1 MPSIATTA
9 WTPPWRELL
18 NRRRSPRQRITQSGL
33 LTMQLNV
40 SETYLMKK
48 SLLAL
53 AVLGAFTAPAF
64 AQSSV
69 TLYGVID
76 IGIDYVNNA
85 GGHSAWKMQDGILQG
100 SRWGLKGSEDLGGG
114 TKAIFQL
121 ENGFHP
127 TTGGLGQGGREFGRQ
142 AYVGL
147 ANDSFGT
154 LTLGRQYDPVVD
166 NAQST
171 TFNGQ
176 WGAFFSH
183 PADIDN
189 TDNGFRVNNA
199 VKYVS
204 PRFAGVQGELF
215 YAFGGVAG
223 SFGAQ
228 STVGAGLNYSAG
240 PLYVGAGYFL
250 AKNPLGVNAANAG
263 SATVGND
270 SNFGTTSG
278 IWTLVGI
285 PKNMQTISGGA
296 TFTFG
301 PAMFGGNVSDVR
313 FQNANGIVGNTVRF
327 DSFELWG
334 NYSLTPAATV
344 GAGYTY
350 TTGKVDTTGQKPKYG
365 QVNLMADYHLSKR
378 TDVYAQGV
386 WQHAM
391 SGGVTADIYAG
402 ILGGASTNSNQVLGR
417 VGIRHKF

>member
-1 MPSIATTA
+1 
-9 WTPPWRELL
+9 
-18 NRRRSPRQRITQSGL
+18 
-33 LTMQLNV
+33 
-40 SETYLMKK
+40 MKK

-53 AVLGAFTAPAF
+53 AVMGAFTAPAF

-76 IGIDYVNNA
+76 AGLTYVNNA
-85 GGHSAWKMQDGILQG
+85 GGRHNFAMQSGIVQG

-121 ENGFHP
+121 ENGYNVFS
-127 TTGGLGQGGREFGRQ
+127 GGLGQGQREFGRQ

-147 ANDSFGT
+147 SNDRFGT

-166 NAQST
+166 NAQAT

-215 YAFGGVAG
+215 YSFGGVAG
-223 SFGAQ
+223 SFGSN

-240 PLYVGAGYFL
+240 PLYVGAGYFY
-250 AKNPLGVNAANAG
+250 AKNPAGQFNDGNFTANQQAG
-263 SATVGND
+263 ISK
-270 SNFGTTSG
+270 TSG
-278 IWTLVGI
+278 IWGLVGV
-285 PKNMQTISGGA
+285 PTTMQSISGGA
-296 TFTFG
+296 SLVFG
-301 PAMFGGNVSDVR
+301 PAQFGGNISDVR
-313 FQNANGIVGNTVRF
+313 FHNANGLPGNTARF

-334 NYSLTPAATV
+334 NYSLTPATTL
-344 GAGYTY
+344 GAGYTF
-350 TTGKVDTTGQKPKYG
+350 TTGQVDSTGAGLGGIKPKYG
-365 QVNLMADYHLSKR
+365 QLNAIADYRLSKR
-378 TDVYAQGV
+378 TDVYVMGV

-391 SGGVTADIYAG
+391 SGGVTADIYSG
-402 ILGGASTNSNQVLGR
+402 ILGAASSTSNQVLGR

>member
-1 MPSIATTA
+1 
-9 WTPPWRELL
+9 
-18 NRRRSPRQRITQSGL
+18 
-33 LTMQLNV
+33 
-40 SETYLMKK
+40 MKK

-53 AVLGAFTAPAF
+53 AVTSAFAAPAF
-64 AQSSV
+64 AQNSV

-85 GGHSAWKMQDGILQG
+85 GGHAAWKMQDGIVQG

-147 ANDSFGT
+147 TNDQFGT

-166 NAQST
+166 NAQAT

-204 PRFAGVQGELF
+204 PRFGGVQGELF

-223 SFGAQ
+223 AFGAQ
-228 STVGAGLNYSAG
+228 STIGAGLNYSGG
-240 PLYVGAGYFL
+240 PLYIGAGYFY
-250 AKNPLGVNAANAG
+250 ARNPGIVSG
-263 SATVGND
+263 TVSTDG
-270 SNFGTTSG
+270 NFGANQNPAAVSPSSG
-278 IWTLVGI
+278 IWGLVGT
-285 PKNMQTISGGA
+285 PSNMQSISGGA
-296 TFTFG
+296 TYTFG
-301 PAMFGGNVSDVR
+301 PAVIGGNISDVR
-313 FQNANGIVGNTVRF
+313 FDNANGVAGNKVRF
-327 DSFELWG
+327 DSFELWS
-334 NYSLTPAATV
+334 NFSLTPATTL
-344 GAGYTY
+344 GGGYTF
-350 TTGKVDTTGQKPKYG
+350 TTGKVDATGQKPKYG
-365 QVNLMADYHLSKR
+365 QVNLVADYRLSKR
-378 TDVYAQGV
+378 TDVYAMGV
-386 WQHAM
+386 WQHVM
-391 SGGVTADIYAG
+391 SGGVTADIYSG
-402 ILGGASTNSNQVLGR
+402 ILGAASTTKNQVVGR

>member
-1 MPSIATTA
+1 
-9 WTPPWRELL
+9 
-18 NRRRSPRQRITQSGL
+18 
-33 LTMQLNV
+33 
-40 SETYLMKK
+40 MKK

-53 AVLGAFTAPAF
+53 AVMGAFTAPAF
-64 AQSSV
+64 AQNSV

-76 IGIDYVNNA
+76 IGIDYMNNV
-85 GGHSAWKMQDGILQG
+85 GGHAAWKMQDGILQG

-147 ANDSFGT
+147 TNDSFGT

-166 NAQST
+166 MAQPT

-189 TDNGFRVNNA
+189 TDNGFRVNNS

-204 PRFAGVQGELF
+204 PRFGGVQGELF

-223 SFGAQ
+223 QFGAQ
-228 STVGAGLNYSAG
+228 STIGAGLSYTGG

-250 AKNPLGVNAANAG
+250 AKNPGIA
-263 SATVGND
+263 SATVATDG
-270 SNFGTTSG
+270 NFGTSTG
-278 IWTLVGI
+278 IWTLVGA
-285 PKNMQTISGGA
+285 PSNMQSISGGA
-296 TFTFG
+296 TLTFG
-301 PAMFGGNVSDVR
+301 PAVFGANISDVR
-313 FQNANGIVGNTVRF
+313 FNDALLAGRTTRF

-334 NYSLTPAATV
+334 NYSLTPAATL

-350 TTGKVDTTGQKPKYG
+350 TTGKVDATGQKPKYG

-378 TDVYAQGV
+378 TDVYAQGIY
-386 WQHAM
+386 QHAM

-402 ILGGASTNSNQVLGR
+402 ILGAASTNSNQVVGR